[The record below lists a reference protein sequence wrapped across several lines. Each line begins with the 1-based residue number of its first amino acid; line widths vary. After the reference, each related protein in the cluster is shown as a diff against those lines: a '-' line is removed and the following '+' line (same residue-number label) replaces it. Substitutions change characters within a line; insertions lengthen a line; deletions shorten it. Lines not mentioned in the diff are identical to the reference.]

1 MDYLELLDRF
11 VPENEE
17 EAQTKRLF
25 LDTCRSFSKTILTRE
40 NELVHLTVSGFIMDP
55 TLEQMLMV
63 HHNIYKSWSW
73 SGGHCDGD
81 DDLLGVALR
90 EAREETGLVRVE
102 PQTGDPVSLDILP
115 VPGHWRRGR
124 YVCPHLHLSAA
135 FVLIAQTDQ
144 PLQKKPDENSGVRWF
159 DARQLPQI
167 CAEVQMIPVYAG
179 IVRRARRC
187 GGVNPIDIF

>member
-17 EAQTKRLF
+17 EARTKRLF

-124 YVCPHLHLSAA
+124 YVCLHLYLSAA

-144 PLQKKPDENSGVRWF
+144 PLQKKPDENSGVQWVPI
-159 DARQLPQI
+159 D
-167 CAEVQMIPVYAG
+167 QMLTYSTEREMHPVYQKL
-179 IVRRARRC
+179 
-187 GGVNPIDIF
+187 IDKLHLYG